1 MIAGRDA
8 QIQANKFLQTQA
20 LTNLPIAV
28 SDQHAFMTLAYYG
41 SPDIAGRLVYL
52 ASPDASLRHLGHES
66 LEKGLLALR
75 PWFPVRI
82 EEYESFIASRNRF
95 LVYGSAGYFLNWLF
109 SELAT
114 ADLRIELVGR
124 QKDALLLLVSRKD
137 ETETPAAGQI
147 PADVAP
153 KNSSHDR

>member
-1 MIAGRDA
+1 
-8 QIQANKFLQTQA
+8 
-20 LTNLPIAV
+20 
-28 SDQHAFMTLAYYG
+28 
-41 SPDIAGRLVYL
+41 
-52 ASPDASLRHLGHES
+52 
-66 LEKGLLALR
+66 
-75 PWFPVRI
+75 VRI